1 MAKTAKRAT
10 KKKALPVGA
19 CLCYRVTGAK
29 IDRHNAK
36 AEEVGAGVLEKN
48 KKTSWKLLVCPVCK
62 ISARKNVLNR
72 DRSAASAIAANHE
85 KRMLAKRFN
94 CTAPVHDAR
103 GFDPNVLP
111 ENTG

>member
-1 MAKTAKRAT
+1 M
-10 KKKALPVGA
+10 
-19 CLCYRVTGAK
+19 TGAK

-48 KKTSWKLLVCPVCK
+48 KEDELEAPRLSSVQDFCSEECAQQGQVCC
-62 ISARKNVLNR
+62 IGNCRQS
-72 DRSAASAIAANHE
+72 
-85 KRMLAKRFN
+85 RMLAKRFN

-111 ENTG
+111 EDTG